1 MKVLRL
7 VSRCL
12 PKTYKIRSK
21 RCPFTLQK
29 GVFYTSKEHL
39 LPCKRASFT
48 VPKLTYYF
56 QFMNLYYN
64 PSYALFPFHN
74 KQITLPLHYY
84 NNTIKT
90 TTFQFSC
97 HSYHSSIFYN
107 SLITRSL
114 HEMLKVTATKN
125 KNYLNVS
132 STMSEQ
138 CKLCVN
144 GFFVNVCILAP

>member
-1 MKVLRL
+1 M
-7 VSRCL
+7 
-12 PKTYKIRSK
+12 
-21 RCPFTLQK
+21 PFYIAK
-29 GVFYTSKEHL
+29 GHL
-39 LPCKRASFT
+39 SHLKRASFIMQ
-48 VPKLTYYF
+48 KGIFYF
-56 QFMNLYYN
+56 TKKHL
-64 PSYALFPFHN
+64 LFSIYESLLQPFLCLVPFHN
-74 KQITLPLHYY
+74 KQVSLPLYCY

-97 HSYHSSIFYN
+97 HSYHSSTHHN
-107 SLITRSL
+107 ALITRSL

-132 STMSEQ
+132 SAKSEQ